1 MKTNIK
7 ETFTKSGI
15 NKIFDGSY
23 PTKVGFSSAKAIT
36 NGGFGN
42 IIEASL
48 PAQSFVLVDSLVPCN
63 LVQLSH
69 NDANNQTLIIAS
81 NLAEK

>member
-1 MKTNIK
+1 
-7 ETFTKSGI
+7 
-15 NKIFDGSY
+15 
-23 PTKVGFSSAKAIT
+23 VGYSSIKAIT

-48 PAQSFVLVDSLVPCN
+48 PAQSLVLVDNLVPAN

-69 NDANNQTLIIAS
+69 YEANNQTLIVAA